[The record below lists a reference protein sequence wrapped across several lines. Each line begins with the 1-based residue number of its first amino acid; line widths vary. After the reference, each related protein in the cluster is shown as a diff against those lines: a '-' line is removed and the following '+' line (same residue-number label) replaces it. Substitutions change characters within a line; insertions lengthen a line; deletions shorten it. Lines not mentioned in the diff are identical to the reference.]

1 MSLYGIDISS
11 NQKAINIAK
20 VKADFVIIKA
30 TGGTNYVN
38 PYCNNHYAQTKKAG
52 KLIGLYH
59 YAHEYSSNHTAIHEA
74 NYFIKNIK
82 NYVGTAMLV
91 LDYEEPLNHHSF
103 TQKDVTWIYNFI
115 KQVKKLTGVI
125 CVLYV
130 SKSVVQ
136 KLDFKRVV
144 NANVGLWYAQY
155 ANYSPMG
162 YVSKPWTDNKGTGS
176 WKASAMFQYTSTG
189 QLAGYNGNL
198 DLNIFYGTKKAWK
211 AYAKNTR

>member
-1 MSLYGIDISS
+1 MTLYGIDIASH
-11 NQKAINIAK
+11 QKTLNIAQ

-38 PYCNNHYAQTKKAG
+38 PYCNHHYEQTKKTK

-82 NYVGTAMLV
+82 NYVGSAMLV

-103 TQKDVTWIYNFI
+103 TQKDVTWIYDFI

-144 NANVGLWYAQY
+144 NANVALWYAQY

-162 YVSKPWTDNKGTGS
+162 YVSKPWTDSKGTGS
-176 WKASAMFQYTSTG
+176 WKSVAMFQYTSTG
-189 QLAGYNGNL
+189 KLPGYNGNL
-198 DLNIFYGTKKAWK
+198 DLDIFYGTKKAWK
-211 AYAKNTR
+211 AYARNTR